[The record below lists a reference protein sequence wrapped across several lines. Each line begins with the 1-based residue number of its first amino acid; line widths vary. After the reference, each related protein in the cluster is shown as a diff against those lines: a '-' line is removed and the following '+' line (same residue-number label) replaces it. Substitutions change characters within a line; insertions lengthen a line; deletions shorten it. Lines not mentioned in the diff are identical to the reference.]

1 MSIFWN
7 KRSENE
13 GDKSSSVAS
22 KVLLIDR
29 QRALNPEAQYFL
41 LSAALKA
48 QKLRSLEYRFLVFF
62 LHKAR
67 HPGSFYLS
75 LLPGLRRYLIFFLEP
90 VFIVPLLPCI
100 FLVNSL
106 KYKTGVLTLQA
117 AMLYGV
123 KIKSGAEP
131 ENVMNL
137 CLY

>member
-1 MSIFWN
+1 MKVIKAALLLLKFFSLTGRGHSILKLSIFC
-7 KRSENE
+7 S
-13 GDKSSSVAS
+13 
-22 KVLLIDR
+22 LL
-29 QRALNPEAQYFL
+29 PF
-41 LSAALKA
+41 KA

-67 HPGSFYLS
+67 HPESFYLS

-100 FLVNSL
+100 FLVSSL

>member
-1 MSIFWN
+1 MKVIKAALLLLKFFSLTGRGHSILKLSIFC
-7 KRSENE
+7 S
-13 GDKSSSVAS
+13 
-22 KVLLIDR
+22 LL
-29 QRALNPEAQYFL
+29 PF
-41 LSAALKA
+41 KA

-100 FLVNSL
+100 FLVSSL